1 MDTTPVEI
9 VPSACP
15 HDCPSTCALE
25 VERIDARSIARIHGA
40 KDNTYTDGVV
50 CAKVARY
57 AERVHHPGRLKYPL
71 KRVGTKGDGE
81 FVQIGWNDALDEV
94 AEAFAKAAQQDGS
107 ESVWPY
113 YYAGTMGLVQRDG
126 INRLRHVMRYSGQ
139 DNTIC
144 SRISTIGWEAGVGAK
159 MGPDPREMAEA
170 DLVILWGNN
179 AVATQVNVMAH
190 IAKARKQR
198 GAKLVVVDPYR
209 NGSAE
214 AADQHICLR
223 PGTDGALACAMM
235 HVLFAEGL
243 ADWDY
248 LRRYSDV
255 PDELAAHV
263 ATKSPAWAAS
273 ITGLDE
279 EEIIAFARLYGTTER
294 SFIRPG
300 YGFTRSR
307 NGAANF
313 HAVTCLP
320 TVTGHWRHRGGGA
333 FFSNGDIYHIDKTLI
348 EGLDAFDE
356 SIRVLDQSRI
366 GPVLTGDL
374 EDLGAGPPITAMI
387 IQNTNPMMVA
397 PELVKVHEGFSREDL
412 FVCVHEQFMTETAAV
427 ADIVLP
433 ATTFLEHDDFYLAG
447 GHSHLQIG
455 ARVIDPHAEARPNHD
470 VLCALA
476 QRLGADHRGFGMTAW
491 EIIDATLLE
500 SGWPNAATVLTERW
514 IDCQPDFETAHF
526 INGFPT
532 PDGKFRFRPDWKS
545 AGSDWRVM
553 PVLPDH
559 MEVIEERDDLHPFR
573 LVTAP
578 ARNFLNSSFTETPTS
593 VTRERRPTAR
603 IHPDVARKLD
613 IKDGDRIRLGN
624 ARGSVLLHAELF
636 DGLQSDVIVVESIW
650 PNAYFIEGVGI
661 NAVIGADRAP
671 PGGGAVFHDTAVW
684 LERDSV
690 VTGADVQRTPEN
702 ALHSAV

>member
-1 MDTTPVEI
+1 MRGR
-9 VPSACP
+9 
-15 HDCPSTCALE
+15 L
-25 VERIDARSIARIHGA
+25 RIHGA

-57 AERVHHPGRLKYPL
+57 SERVHHPDRLKTPL
-71 KRVGTKGDGE
+71 KRVGAKGDGAY
-81 FVQIGWNDALDEV
+81 QPIGWDDALDEV
-94 AEAFAKAAQQDGS
+94 AEAFITAGQRLGS
-107 ESVWPY
+107 EAVWPY

-144 SRISTIGWEAGVGAK
+144 SRISSIGWEAGVGAK
-159 MGPDPREMAEA
+159 MGPDPREMADA
-170 DLVILWGNN
+170 DLIILWGNN
-179 AVATQVNVMAH
+179 AVSTQVNVMSH

-209 NGSAE
+209 NASAE
-214 AADQHICLR
+214 VADLHICLR

-235 HVLFAEGL
+235 HVLFAERM

-248 LRRYSDV
+248 LRHDSDV

-263 ATKSPAWAAS
+263 KTRTPSWASA
-273 ITGLDE
+273 ITGLPESD
-279 EEIIAFARLYGTTER
+279 IVAFARLYGTTPR

-320 TVTGHWRHRGGGA
+320 TVTGFWRHRGGGA
-333 FFSNGDIYHIDKTLI
+333 FFSNSDVYHIDKTLI
-348 EGLDAFDE
+348 EGLDAVDG

-366 GPVLTGDL
+366 GPVLTGDKK
-374 EDLGAGPPITAMI
+374 DIGDGPPITAMI

-397 PELVKVHEGFSREDL
+397 PELVKVHQGFARTDL
-412 FVCVHEQFMTETAAV
+412 FVCVHEQFMTETAAM

-455 ARVIDPHAEARPNHD
+455 PRVIEPYAEARSNHE
-470 VLCALA
+470 VMCELA
-476 QRLGADHRGFGMTAW
+476 ARLGVDHPAFAMSAW
-491 EIIDATLLE
+491 EIIDATLQS
-500 SGWPNAATVLTERW
+500 SGWPGADTVVAERW
-514 IDCQPDFETAHF
+514 IDCQPNFDTAHF

-532 PDGKFRFRPDWKS
+532 PDGKFRFRPDWAS
-545 AGSDWRVM
+545 AGADWAVM
-553 PVLPDH
+553 PELPDH
-559 MEVIEERDDLHPFR
+559 MAVIEEKDDAHPYR
-573 LVTAP
+573 MVTAP
-578 ARNFLNSSFTETPTS
+578 ARNFLNSSSTETPTS
-593 VTRERRPTAR
+593 RAREERPTVL
-603 IHPDVARKLD
+603 IHPDVGGRLD
-613 IKDGDRIRLGN
+613 IEDGDLVRLGN
-624 ARGSVLLHAELF
+624 DRGTVLLHARLF
-636 DGLQSDVIVVESIW
+636 GGVQRDVVVVESIW
-650 PNAYFIEGVGI
+650 PNASFVESIGI
-661 NAVIGADRAP
+661 NALVGADRAP

-684 LERDSV
+684 LIREP
-690 VTGADVQRTPEN
+690 AK
-702 ALHSAV
+702 SAQSAPAKASQSAA